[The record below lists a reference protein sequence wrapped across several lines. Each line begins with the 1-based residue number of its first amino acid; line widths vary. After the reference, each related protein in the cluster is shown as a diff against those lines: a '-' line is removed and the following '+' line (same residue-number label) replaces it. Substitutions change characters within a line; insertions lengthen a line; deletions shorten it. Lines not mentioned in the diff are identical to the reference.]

1 MLIITDYIFYLCH
14 VDMETCAKPKPAVTS
29 QLLNKVEI
37 TVKTYPDLQPFLEMA
52 VLILE
57 GVYEHM
63 AQVSSAHNA
72 SPPET

>member
-1 MLIITDYIFYLCH
+1 
-14 VDMETCAKPKPAVTS
+14 METCGKPEPAVTS

-63 AQVSSAHNA
+63 AQVSLAH
-72 SPPET
+72 STGTSTPET